1 MLWSF
6 LLNAWTSVF
15 YCGLVLF
22 AVGWGWKERSNGLS
36 WLFLFF
42 KVAFVHNLL
51 PRNRAAILIVI
62 DKQWWEGRKCEWWY
76 ISCASSALREKK
88 KKSYDCS
95 LKLSMLYLME
105 RWGCK
110 KKGTSLCTEQSKYAA
125 CRLETCF
132 LPSNWKVF
140 GICSLVTWGWGH
152 GFSDLCQLAVV
163 KSETPVPMDYWILNR
178 SQHPFNM
185 SQSAGFFACPSSL
198 LWILW
203 DFI

>member
-1 MLWSF
+1 ML
-6 LLNAWTSVF
+6 LAGDERRDQMV
-15 YCGLVLF
+15 
-22 AVGWGWKERSNGLS
+22 WGG
-36 WLFLFF
+36 FFCFF
-42 KVAFVHNLL
+42 KVAFVHNLQ
-51 PRNRAAILIVI
+51 PRNWAAILIVT

-76 ISCASSALREKK
+76 ISCASSALRGKK
-88 KKSYDCS
+88 IILWLL
-95 LKLSMLYLME
+95 LKIVHALPNGEMRLQKE
-105 RWGCK
+105 V
-110 KKGTSLCTEQSKYAA
+110 TSLCTEQSKYAA

-163 KSETPVPMDYWILNR
+163 KSETPVPIDYWILNR

-203 DFI
+203 DFM

>member
-1 MLWSF
+1 ML
-6 LLNAWTSVF
+6 LAGDERRDQMV
-15 YCGLVLF
+15 
-22 AVGWGWKERSNGLS
+22 WGG
-36 WLFLFF
+36 FFCFF
-42 KVAFVHNLL
+42 KVAFVHNLQ
-51 PRNRAAILIVI
+51 PRNWAAILIVT

-76 ISCASSALREKK
+76 ISCASSALRGKK
-88 KKSYDCS
+88 IILWLL
-95 LKLSMLYLME
+95 LKIVHALPNGEMRLQKE
-105 RWGCK
+105 
-110 KKGTSLCTEQSKYAA
+110 GTSLCTEQSKYAA

-163 KSETPVPMDYWILNR
+163 KSETPVPIDYWILNR

-203 DFI
+203 DFM